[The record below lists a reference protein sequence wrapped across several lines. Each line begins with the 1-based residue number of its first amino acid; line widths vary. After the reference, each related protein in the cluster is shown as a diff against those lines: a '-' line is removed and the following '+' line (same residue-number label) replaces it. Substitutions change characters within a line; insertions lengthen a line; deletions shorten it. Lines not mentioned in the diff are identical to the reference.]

1 MLYYVYKVNKPMSQ
15 NRKPAGGVRMQ
26 ELYEA
31 VLAKAKEA
39 VAKETGTSLSAGT
52 DKLISTT
59 LKLYHA
65 TRRERETARD
75 LLELP
80 PIITAE

>member
-1 MLYYVYKVNKPMSQ
+1 MK
-15 NRKPAGGVRMQ
+15 

-31 VLAKAKEA
+31 VLAKAKSA
-39 VAKETGTSLSAGT
+39 VEKEKETGLSAAT

-59 LKLYHA
+59 LKLYYA
-65 TRRERETARD
+65 ARNERGKEPGSD
-75 LLELP
+75 ELP

>member
-1 MLYYVYKVNKPMSQ
+1 
-15 NRKPAGGVRMQ
+15 MQ

-39 VAKETGTSLSAGT
+39 VEKETATSLSAGT
-52 DKLISTT
+52 DKLIATT

-65 TRRERETARD
+65 TRKEREAARERV
-75 LLELP
+75 ELP
-80 PIITAE
+80 PIITAK